1 MKLEKIDYVPM
12 MVKIAEE
19 WFESLE
25 DKSIKAMVHVLLLD
39 ATHCQKPVENGE
51 AICKCKLDCHLHDW
65 RAK

>member
-1 MKLEKIDYVPM
+1 MKVPNINYEPVM
-12 MVKIAEE
+12 AKLAEE

-25 DKSIKAMVHVLLLD
+25 DQTIKAMVHILLLE
-39 ATHCQKPVENGE
+39 ATHCQKLVENGE

>member
-1 MKLEKIDYVPM
+1 MKVPNTNYTPVM
-12 MVKIAEE
+12 AKLAEE
-19 WFESLE
+19 WFENLE
-25 DKSIKAMVHVLLLD
+25 DQTIKAMVHILLVE

>member
-1 MKLEKIDYVPM
+1 MAKL
-12 MVKIAEE
+12 AEE
-19 WFESLE
+19 WFENLE
-25 DKSIKAMVHVLLLD
+25 DQTIKAMVHILLVE